1 MKGAIRISCIQQKLK
16 KANVRN
22 DTSRID
28 VGHMRVRVRVATRI
42 AMIDSLNLTRR
53 DFVYQY
59 CRVRRGGKFGTGVI
73 FHFFFFAFF
82 YRTIDIYIILLRQLV
97 L

>member
-42 AMIDSLNLTRR
+42 AMIDSLNLTGR

-59 CRVRRGGKFGTGVI
+59 CRVRRGGIKFGTGVI
-73 FHFFFFAFF
+73 FHFFFCFF
-82 YRTIDIYIILLRQLV
+82 FI
-97 L
+97 